1 MGFLWLAALTLRVK
15 RVERQRT
22 LARPAHTGEH
32 DEPVAGEFDVDAL
45 KVMLAGAANDDAV
58 FHQERSKPR
67 SEFEAKP
74 LVYRCRK

>member
-32 DEPVAGEFDVDAL
+32 DEPVAGKFYVDAL

-58 FHQERSKPR
+58 FHQERSTKIG
-67 SEFEAKP
+67 F
-74 LVYRCRK
+74 